1 MSTHDFSTI
10 TLHVDLKQSSL
21 ERTIF
26 RFNSSY
32 FKSLFYLAFSTMRMF
47 SQKTHICRERK
58 KPIVFKG
65 EKSHSKLGKLIS
77 VLNRWLEVGLQRL
90 CFLAGI
96 ITGFLLI
103 LIIGV
108 PPSSVR
114 LTHTMEEAQNSLLK
128 AQSDEETY
136 VPARAGQSIL

>member
-1 MSTHDFSTI
+1 M
-10 TLHVDLKQSSL
+10 
-21 ERTIF
+21 
-26 RFNSSY
+26 
-32 FKSLFYLAFSTMRMF
+32 
-47 SQKTHICRERK
+47 
-58 KPIVFKG
+58 
-65 EKSHSKLGKLIS
+65 
-77 VLNRWLEVGLQRL
+77 
-90 CFLAGI
+90 AGI

-136 VPARAGQSIL
+136 VSARAEQSIL